1 MIKQLKIYKKNYE
14 VNNFMK
20 SMIRDITLAP
30 QGHDKINWV
39 KNFMPVLNSLN
50 DEFIKTNLLPV
61 KKWL

>member
-1 MIKQLKIYKKNYE
+1 
-14 VNNFMK
+14 MK

-50 DEFIKTNLLPV
+50 DEFIKTKPFAG
-61 KKWL
+61 KKMVVTMHLEADRKSVV